1 MFSEEN
7 VPLKEY
13 VNLEKYKIHI
23 FSIIV
28 RKKKRA
34 NLILQQSTDAK
45 RGKILMF
52 DHFRKKISEFFT
64 NLNMVPN
71 QIRQNFG
78 TKESKKAVNRNR

>member
-1 MFSEEN
+1 M
-7 VPLKEY
+7 
-13 VNLEKYKIHI
+13 
-23 FSIIV
+23 
-28 RKKKRA
+28 RKTNQA
-34 NLILQQSTDAK
+34 NLTLQQSTDAK

-71 QIRQNFG
+71 QIRQNFV